1 MGANVGVLSNKL
13 IAGALSLAIVL
24 GLVYVNRSSLMTW
37 AAGQGAM
44 GYLTTLAEP
53 ILPTQPINWQT
64 SSPVSEA
71 ATDHLPNIIVIL
83 ADDLGWNDI
92 SFYGGGV
99 GEGAVQTPN
108 IDRIAA
114 EGVHFSNGYA
124 GNATCAPSRAAL
136 LTGRYPTRY
145 GFEFTPAPA
154 AMMRLAATFESHREE
169 LHPGF
174 FLDKN
179 LAEFPDLAEQS
190 VPASEI
196 FLPELLTHQGY
207 HSMALGK
214 WHLGENEGHVPNDQ
228 GFDEFLGFLPGAAM
242 FGEFDA
248 PAMVKSIQEFD
259 PIDQFIWPN
268 LTFSVR
274 YNKEQHFT
282 PDEYM
287 TDYLSTQA
295 VRAIEANTHRPFF
308 MYLSYNAPHTP
319 LHAKQSDYDALP
331 MINNH
336 TERVYGAMILSLD
349 RGIGRVMAA
358 LEEAGI
364 DDNTLVI
371 FSSDNGG
378 AHYVGLPNL
387 NAPYRGWKMT
397 FFEGGTHVPFFMRWP
412 ERIEAG
418 SEYQRP
424 VTHIDIF
431 STAAAAADVAVPADR
446 TIDGVDL
453 LPYVDGAIVEDPHE
467 AIFWRTG
474 TYRVVRSGDWKLQLS
489 DPDETPFLY
498 NLAVDP
504 TEQLN
509 LAMSEPEQLRRLK
522 RLIEAGMSDWVAPL
536 RPPLV
541 TGPNYPDKHLNEPL
555 DESDVPVYWYN

>member
-1 MGANVGVLSNKL
+1 MNGITKKL
-13 IAGALSLAIVL
+13 ITGAVVL
-24 GLVYVNRSSLMTW
+24 GIVIGVMFVNRFALMSW
-37 AAGQGAM
+37 AAAYGAM
-44 GYLTTLAEP
+44 GYLAKLAEP
-53 ILPTQPINWQT
+53 ILTTQPVDWTAPPPTLDDDN
-64 SSPVSEA
+64 A
-71 ATDHLPNIIVIL
+71 RLPNIIVIL

-99 GEGAVQTPN
+99 GGGAVQTPN

-154 AMMRLAATFESHREE
+154 EMMRMAFSFEPHREQ
-169 LHPGF
+169 LHPGY
-174 FLDKN
+174 FLEEN
-179 LAEFPDLAEQS
+179 LAAFPPLEEQS

-196 FLPELLTHQGY
+196 LLPELLADRGY
-207 HSMALGK
+207 HSMILGK
-214 WHLGENEGHVPNDQ
+214 WHLGENDGHAPNDQ
-228 GFDEFLGFLPGAAM
+228 GFDQFLGFLSGAAM
-242 FGEFDA
+242 FAELDD
-248 PAMVKSIQEFD
+248 PQMVKSIQTFD
-259 PIDQFIWPN
+259 PIDQFLWPN
-268 LTFSVR
+268 LTFAVR
-274 YNKEQHFT
+274 YNKQQHFA

-295 VRAIEANTHRPFF
+295 VRAIEANKHRPFF

-319 LHAKQSDYDALP
+319 LHARKLDYDALT

-336 TERVYGAMILSLD
+336 TERVYGAMISSLD

-358 LEEAGI
+358 LKTEGI

-378 AHYVGLPNL
+378 ADYVGLPHL

-412 ERIEAG
+412 DRIEAG

-424 VTHIDIF
+424 VSHIDIF
-431 STAAAAADVAVPADR
+431 STAAAAASVAVPVDR
-446 TIDGVDL
+446 EIDGVDL
-453 LPYVDGAIVEDPHE
+453 LPYVNGEIREEPHE
-467 AIFWRTG
+467 ALFWRTG
-474 TYRVVRSGDWKLQLS
+474 NYRTVRSGDWKLQLS
-489 DPDETPFLY
+489 DPDGTPFLY

-504 TEQLN
+504 TEQRN
-509 LAMSEPEQLRRLK
+509 LAASEPEQLARLK
-522 RLIEAGMSDWVAPL
+522 QLIEAGMGEWAVPM
-536 RPPLV
+536 RGPLV
-541 TGPNYPDKHLNEPL
+541 KGPLYPDKHLNEPL
-555 DESDVPVYWYN
+555 EESDVPVYWYN

>member
-1 MGANVGVLSNKL
+1 MNGITKKL
-13 IAGALSLAIVL
+13 ITGAVVL
-24 GLVYVNRSSLMTW
+24 GIVIGVMFVNRFALMSW
-37 AAGQGAM
+37 AAAYGAM
-44 GYLTTLAEP
+44 GYLAKLAEP
-53 ILPTQPINWQT
+53 ILTTQPVDWTAPPPTLDDDNAR
-64 SSPVSEA
+64 S
-71 ATDHLPNIIVIL
+71 PNIIVIL

-99 GEGAVQTPN
+99 GGGAVQTPN

-154 AMMRLAATFESHREE
+154 EMMRMAYSFEPHREQ

-174 FLDKN
+174 FLEEN
-179 LAEFPDLAEQS
+179 LAEFPPLEEQS

-196 FLPELLTHQGY
+196 LLPELLAEGGY
-207 HSMALGK
+207 HSMILGK
-214 WHLGENEGHVPNDQ
+214 WHLGQNEGHAPNDQ
-228 GFDEFLGFLPGAAM
+228 GFDEFLGFLSGAAM
-242 FGEFDA
+242 FAEFDD
-248 PAMVKSIQEFD
+248 PRMVKSIQEFD
-259 PIDQFIWPN
+259 PIDQFLWPN
-268 LTFSVR
+268 LTFAVR
-274 YNKEQHFT
+274 YNKEQHFA

-295 VRAIEANTHRPFF
+295 VRAIQANKHRPFLL
-308 MYLSYNAPHTP
+308 YLSYNAPHTP
-319 LHAKQSDYDALP
+319 LHARRSDYDALP

-336 TERVYGAMILSLD
+336 TERVYGAMIASLD

-358 LEEAGI
+358 LKAEGI
-364 DDNTLVI
+364 DDNTLII

-378 AHYVGLPNL
+378 ADYVGLPDL

-412 ERIEAG
+412 DRIAAG
-418 SEYQRP
+418 SKYQRP
-424 VTHIDIF
+424 VSHIDIF
-431 STAAAAADVAVPADR
+431 STAAAAANVAVPADR
-446 TIDGVDL
+446 EIDGVDL
-453 LPYVDGAIVEDPHE
+453 LPYVNGEISGEPHE
-467 AIFWRTG
+467 ALFWRTG
-474 TYRVVRSGDWKLQLS
+474 NYRTVRSGDWKLQLS
-489 DPDETPFLY
+489 DPDETAFLY

-504 TEQLN
+504 TEQRN
-509 LAMSEPEQLRRLK
+509 LAASEPKQLARLK
-522 RLIEAGMSDWVAPL
+522 QLLEAGMRDWAVPM
-536 RPPLV
+536 RGPLV
-541 TGPNYPDKHLNEPL
+541 KGPLYPDKHLNEPL

>member
-1 MGANVGVLSNKL
+1 MGGLLKTL
-13 IAGALSLAIVL
+13 IAGALSLAIAI
-24 GLVYVNRSSLMTW
+24 GLLYVNRTALMTW
-37 AAGQGAM
+37 AAAQGAM
-44 GYLTTLAEP
+44 RFLATWVEP
-53 ILPTQPINWQT
+53 ILHTQPVDWRT
-64 SSPVSEA
+64 SPPAPVGT
-71 ATDHLPNIIVIL
+71 TDRPPNIIVIL

-99 GEGAVQTPN
+99 GDGAVQTPN

-154 AMMRLAATFESHREE
+154 EMMRMAASFESHREE
-169 LHPGF
+169 PHPGI
-174 FLDKN
+174 FLEEN
-179 LAEFPDLAEQS
+179 LAEFPALEEQA
-190 VPASEI
+190 VPASEV
-196 FLPELLTHQGY
+196 FLPELLADRGY
-207 HSMALGK
+207 HSMILGK
-214 WHLGENEGHVPNDQ
+214 WHLGENEGHAPNDQ

-242 FGEFDA
+242 FAEFDD
-248 PAMVKSIQEFD
+248 PETVKSIQAFD

-268 LTFSVR
+268 LTFAVR
-274 YNKEQHFT
+274 YNKDQHFA

-295 VRAIEANTHRPFF
+295 VRAIEANKHRPFF

-319 LHAKQSDYDALP
+319 LHARKSDYDALP
-331 MINNH
+331 MISNH
-336 TERVYGAMILSLD
+336 TERVYGAMIVSLD

-358 LEEAGI
+358 LEAAGI

-378 AHYVGLPNL
+378 AHYVGLPDL

-412 ERIEAG
+412 DRIEAG

-431 STAAAAADVAVPADR
+431 STAAAAADVAVPVDR
-446 TIDGVDL
+446 EIDGVDL
-453 LPYVDGAIVEDPHE
+453 LPFVNGKVSDEPHE

-474 TYRVVRSGDWKLQLS
+474 TYRTVRSGDWKLQLS
-489 DPDETPFLY
+489 DPDETPFLF

-504 TEQLN
+504 TEQHN
-509 LAMSEPEQLRRLK
+509 LAASEPEQLNRLK
-522 RLIEAGMSDWVAPL
+522 RLIETGMSDWSVPL

-541 TGPNYPDKHLNEPL
+541 TGPQYPDKHLDEPL
-555 DESDVPVYWYN
+555 EETDVSVYWYN

>member
-1 MGANVGVLSNKL
+1 MNGITKKL
-13 IAGALSLAIVL
+13 ITGAVVL
-24 GLVYVNRSSLMTW
+24 GIVIGVMFVNRFALMSW
-37 AAGQGAM
+37 AAAYGAM
-44 GYLTTLAEP
+44 GYLAKLAEP
-53 ILPTQPINWQT
+53 ILTTQPVDWTAPPPTLDDDN
-64 SSPVSEA
+64 A
-71 ATDHLPNIIVIL
+71 RLPNIIVIL

-99 GEGAVQTPN
+99 GGGAVQTPN

-154 AMMRLAATFESHREE
+154 EMMRMAFSFEPHREQ
-169 LHPGF
+169 LHPGY
-174 FLDKN
+174 FLEEN
-179 LAEFPDLAEQS
+179 LAAFPPLEEQS

-196 FLPELLTHQGY
+196 LLPELLADRGY
-207 HSMALGK
+207 HSMILGK
-214 WHLGENEGHVPNDQ
+214 WHLGENDGHAPNDQ
-228 GFDEFLGFLPGAAM
+228 GFDQFLGFLSGAAM
-242 FGEFDA
+242 FAELDD
-248 PAMVKSIQEFD
+248 PQMVKSIQTFD
-259 PIDQFIWPN
+259 PIDQFLWPN
-268 LTFSVR
+268 LTFAVR
-274 YNKEQHFT
+274 YNKQQHFA

-295 VRAIEANTHRPFF
+295 VRAIEANKHRPFF

-319 LHAKQSDYDALP
+319 LHARKLDYDALT

-336 TERVYGAMILSLD
+336 TERVYGAMISSLD

-358 LEEAGI
+358 LKTEGI

-378 AHYVGLPNL
+378 ADYVGLPHL

-412 ERIEAG
+412 DRIEAG

-424 VTHIDIF
+424 VSHIDIF
-431 STAAAAADVAVPADR
+431 STAAAAASVAVPVDR
-446 TIDGVDL
+446 EIDGVDL
-453 LPYVDGAIVEDPHE
+453 LPYVNGEVREEPHE
-467 AIFWRTG
+467 ALFWRTG
-474 TYRVVRSGDWKLQLS
+474 NYRTVRSGDWKLQLS
-489 DPDETPFLY
+489 DPDGTPFLY

-504 TEQLN
+504 TEQRN
-509 LAMSEPEQLRRLK
+509 LAASEPEQLARLK
-522 RLIEAGMSDWVAPL
+522 QLIEAGMGEWAVPM
-536 RPPLV
+536 RGPLV
-541 TGPNYPDKHLNEPL
+541 KGPLYPDKHLNEPL
-555 DESDVPVYWYN
+555 EESDVPVYWYN

>member
-1 MGANVGVLSNKL
+1 MGSLSKKL
-13 IAGALSLAIVL
+13 ITVALSLAIVISL
-24 GLVYVNRSSLMTW
+24 IYVNRISLMTW
-37 AAGQGAM
+37 AATQGAM
-44 GYLTTLAEP
+44 GFLATLVEP
-53 ILPTQPINWQT
+53 ILPTQPVDWQT
-64 SSPVSEA
+64 SSPAQAST
-71 ATDHLPNIIVIL
+71 TDRPPNIIVIL

-99 GEGAVQTPN
+99 GGGAVQTPN

-154 AMMRLAATFESHREE
+154 QMMRMAASFESHREE
-169 LHPGF
+169 PHPGF
-174 FLDKN
+174 FLEEN
-179 LAEFPDLAEQS
+179 LAEFPPLEEQG

-196 FLPELLTHQGY
+196 FLPELLADRGY
-207 HSMALGK
+207 HSMILGK
-214 WHLGENEGHVPNDQ
+214 WHLGQNEGHAPNDQ
-228 GFDEFLGFLPGAAM
+228 GFDEFLGFLSGAAM
-242 FGEFDA
+242 FAEFDD
-248 PAMVKSIQEFD
+248 PTMVKSIQAFD
-259 PIDQFIWPN
+259 AIDQFLWPN
-268 LTFSVR
+268 LTFAVR
-274 YNKEQHFT
+274 YNKDQHFA

-295 VRAIEANTHRPFF
+295 VRAIEANQHRPFF

-331 MINNH
+331 MISNH
-336 TERVYGAMILSLD
+336 TERVYGAMIVSLD
-349 RGIGRVMAA
+349 RGIGGVLAA
-358 LEEAGI
+358 LEDAGI
-364 DDNTLVI
+364 DDNTLII

-378 AHYVGLPNL
+378 AHYVGLPDL

-412 ERIEAG
+412 DRIEAG

-431 STAAAAADVAVPADR
+431 STAAAAADVAIPADR
-446 TIDGVDL
+446 EIDGVDL
-453 LPYVDGAIVEDPHE
+453 LPYVNGTVSDDPHE

-474 TYRVVRSGDWKLQLS
+474 TYRTVRSGDWKLQLS

-504 TEQLN
+504 TEQQN
-509 LAMSEPEQLRRLK
+509 LATSEPEQLTRMK
-522 RLIEAGMSDWVAPL
+522 QLIETGMSDWAVPI

-541 TGPNYPDKHLNEPL
+541 RGPNYPDKHLDESL
-555 DESDVPVYWYN
+555 DETDMPVYWYN

>member
-1 MGANVGVLSNKL
+1 MNGITKKL
-13 IAGALSLAIVL
+13 ITGAVVL
-24 GLVYVNRSSLMTW
+24 GIVIGVMFVNRFALMSW
-37 AAGQGAM
+37 AAAYGAM
-44 GYLTTLAEP
+44 GYLAKLAEP
-53 ILPTQPINWQT
+53 ILTTRPVDWSAPPPTLYDDN
-64 SSPVSEA
+64 SRS
-71 ATDHLPNIIVIL
+71 PNIIVIL

-108 IDRIAA
+108 IDLIAA

-154 AMMRLAATFESHREE
+154 EMMRMAYSFEPYREQ

-174 FLDKN
+174 FLEEN
-179 LAEFPDLAEQS
+179 LAEFPPLEEQS

-196 FLPELLTHQGY
+196 LLPELLAEGGY
-207 HSMALGK
+207 HSMILGK
-214 WHLGENEGHVPNDQ
+214 WHLGQNEGHAPNDQ
-228 GFDEFLGFLPGAAM
+228 GFDQFLGFLSGAAM
-242 FGEFDA
+242 FAEFDD
-248 PAMVKSIQEFD
+248 PRMVKSIQEFD
-259 PIDQFIWPN
+259 PIDQFLWPN
-268 LTFSVR
+268 LSFAVR
-274 YNKEQHFT
+274 YNKEQHFA

-295 VRAIEANTHRPFF
+295 VRAIQANKHRPFLL
-308 MYLSYNAPHTP
+308 YLSYNAPHTP
-319 LHAKQSDYDALP
+319 LHARKSDYDALP

-336 TERVYGAMILSLD
+336 TERVYGAMIASLD

-358 LEEAGI
+358 LKAEGI
-364 DDNTLVI
+364 DDNTLII

-378 AHYVGLPNL
+378 ADYVGLPDL

-412 ERIEAG
+412 DRIAAG
-418 SEYQRP
+418 SKYQRP
-424 VTHIDIF
+424 VSHIDIF
-431 STAAAAADVAVPADR
+431 STAAAAANVAVPADR
-446 TIDGVDL
+446 ALDGVDL
-453 LPYVDGAIVEDPHE
+453 LPYVNGEISGEPHE
-467 AIFWRTG
+467 ALFWRTG
-474 TYRVVRSGDWKLQLS
+474 NYRTVRSGDWKLQLS
-489 DPDETPFLY
+489 DPDETAFLY

-504 TEQLN
+504 TEQRN
-509 LAMSEPEQLRRLK
+509 LAASEPEQLARLK
-522 RLIEAGMSDWVAPL
+522 QLLERGMRDWALPM
-536 RPPLV
+536 RGPLV
-541 TGPNYPDKHLNEPL
+541 KGPLYPDKHLNEPL

>member
-1 MGANVGVLSNKL
+1 MNGITKKL
-13 IAGALSLAIVL
+13 ITGAVVL
-24 GLVYVNRSSLMTW
+24 GIVIGVMFVNRFALMSW
-37 AAGQGAM
+37 AAAYGAM
-44 GYLTTLAEP
+44 GYLAKLAEP
-53 ILPTQPINWQT
+53 ILTTQPVDWTAPPPTLDDDN
-64 SSPVSEA
+64 A
-71 ATDHLPNIIVIL
+71 RLPNIIVIL

-99 GEGAVQTPN
+99 GGGAVQTPN

-154 AMMRLAATFESHREE
+154 EMMRMAFSFEPHREQ
-169 LHPGF
+169 LHPGY
-174 FLDKN
+174 FLEEN
-179 LAEFPDLAEQS
+179 LGAFPPLEEQS

-196 FLPELLTHQGY
+196 LLPELLADRGY
-207 HSMALGK
+207 HSMILGK
-214 WHLGENEGHVPNDQ
+214 WHLGENDGHAPNDQ
-228 GFDEFLGFLPGAAM
+228 GFDQFLGFLSGAAM
-242 FGEFDA
+242 FAELDD
-248 PAMVKSIQEFD
+248 PQMVKSIQTFD
-259 PIDQFIWPN
+259 PIDQFLWPN
-268 LTFSVR
+268 LTFAVR
-274 YNKEQHFT
+274 YNKQQHFA

-295 VRAIEANTHRPFF
+295 VRAIEANKHRPFF

-319 LHAKQSDYDALP
+319 LHARKLDYDALT

-336 TERVYGAMILSLD
+336 TERVYGAMISSLD

-358 LEEAGI
+358 LKTEGI

-378 AHYVGLPNL
+378 ADYVGLPHL

-412 ERIEAG
+412 DRIEAG

-424 VTHIDIF
+424 VSHIDIF
-431 STAAAAADVAVPADR
+431 STAAAAASVAVPVDR
-446 TIDGVDL
+446 EIDGVDL
-453 LPYVDGAIVEDPHE
+453 LPYVNGEIREEPHE
-467 AIFWRTG
+467 ALFWRTG
-474 TYRVVRSGDWKLQLS
+474 NYRTVRSGDWKLQLS
-489 DPDETPFLY
+489 DPDGTPFLY
-498 NLAVDP
+498 NLEVDP
-504 TEQLN
+504 TEQRN
-509 LAMSEPEQLRRLK
+509 LAASEPEQLARLK
-522 RLIEAGMSDWVAPL
+522 QLIEAGMGEWAVPM
-536 RPPLV
+536 RGPLV
-541 TGPNYPDKHLNEPL
+541 KGPLYPDKHLNEPL
-555 DESDVPVYWYN
+555 EESDVPVYWYN

>member
-1 MGANVGVLSNKL
+1 MGSLSKKL
-13 IAGALSLAIVL
+13 ITVALSLAIVISL
-24 GLVYVNRSSLMTW
+24 IYVNRISLMTW
-37 AAGQGAM
+37 AATQGAM
-44 GYLTTLAEP
+44 GFLATLVEP
-53 ILPTQPINWQT
+53 ILPTQPVDWQT
-64 SSPVSEA
+64 SSPAQAST
-71 ATDHLPNIIVIL
+71 TDRPPNIIVIL
-83 ADDLGWNDI
+83 ADDLGWNDT

-99 GEGAVQTPN
+99 GGGAVQTPN

-154 AMMRLAATFESHREE
+154 QMMRMAASFESHREE
-169 LHPGF
+169 PHPGF
-174 FLDKN
+174 FLEEN
-179 LAEFPDLAEQS
+179 LAEFPPLEEQG

-196 FLPELLTHQGY
+196 FLPELLADRGY
-207 HSMALGK
+207 HSMILGK
-214 WHLGENEGHVPNDQ
+214 WHLGQNEGHAPNDQ
-228 GFDEFLGFLPGAAM
+228 GFDEFLGFLSGAAM
-242 FGEFDA
+242 FAEFDD
-248 PAMVKSIQEFD
+248 PTMVKSIQAFD
-259 PIDQFIWPN
+259 AIDQFLWPN
-268 LTFSVR
+268 LTFAVR
-274 YNKEQHFT
+274 YNKDQHFA

-295 VRAIEANTHRPFF
+295 VRAIEANQHRPFF

-331 MINNH
+331 MISNH
-336 TERVYGAMILSLD
+336 TERVYGAMIVSLD
-349 RGIGRVMAA
+349 RGIGRVLAA
-358 LEEAGI
+358 LEDAGI
-364 DDNTLVI
+364 DDNTLII

-378 AHYVGLPNL
+378 AHYVGLPDL

-412 ERIEAG
+412 DRIEAG

-431 STAAAAADVAVPADR
+431 STAAAAASVEVPTDR
-446 TIDGVDL
+446 EIDGVDL
-453 LPYVDGAIVEDPHE
+453 LPYVNGAVADDPHE

-474 TYRVVRSGDWKLQLS
+474 TYRTVRSGDWKLQLS
-489 DPDETPFLY
+489 DPAETPFLY

-504 TEQLN
+504 TEQHN
-509 LAMSEPEQLRRLK
+509 LAASEPEQLHRLK
-522 RLIEAGMSDWVAPL
+522 RLIETGMSDWAVPV

-541 TGPNYPDKHLNEPL
+541 RGPNYPDKHLNEPL
-555 DESDVPVYWYN
+555 DETDVPVYWYN

>member
-1 MGANVGVLSNKL
+1 MGGLLKTL
-13 IAGALSLAIVL
+13 IAGALSLAIAI
-24 GLVYVNRSSLMTW
+24 GLLYVNRTALMTW
-37 AAGQGAM
+37 AAAQGAM
-44 GYLTTLAEP
+44 RFLATWVEP
-53 ILPTQPINWQT
+53 ILHTQPVDWRT
-64 SSPVSEA
+64 SPPAPVGT
-71 ATDHLPNIIVIL
+71 TDRPPNIIVIL

-99 GEGAVQTPN
+99 GDGAVQTPN

-154 AMMRLAATFESHREE
+154 EMMRMAASFESHREE
-169 LHPGF
+169 PHPGI
-174 FLDKN
+174 FLEEN
-179 LAEFPDLAEQS
+179 LAEFPALEEQA
-190 VPASEI
+190 VPASEV
-196 FLPELLTHQGY
+196 FLPELLADRGY
-207 HSMALGK
+207 HSMILGK
-214 WHLGENEGHVPNDQ
+214 WHLGENEGHAPNDQ

-242 FGEFDA
+242 FAEFDD
-248 PAMVKSIQEFD
+248 PETVKSIQAFD

-268 LTFSVR
+268 LTFAVR
-274 YNKEQHFT
+274 YNKDQHFA

-295 VRAIEANTHRPFF
+295 VRAIEANKHRPFF

-319 LHAKQSDYDALP
+319 LHARKSDYDALP
-331 MINNH
+331 MISNH
-336 TERVYGAMILSLD
+336 TERVYGAMIVSLD

-358 LEEAGI
+358 LEAAGI
-364 DDNTLVI
+364 DDNTLII

-378 AHYVGLPNL
+378 AHYVGLPDL

-412 ERIEAG
+412 DRIEAG

-431 STAAAAADVAVPADR
+431 STAAAAADVAVPVDR
-446 TIDGVDL
+446 EIDGVDL
-453 LPYVDGAIVEDPHE
+453 LPFVNGKVSDEPHE

-474 TYRVVRSGDWKLQLS
+474 TYRTVRSGDWKLQFS
-489 DPDETPFLY
+489 DPDETPFLF

-504 TEQLN
+504 TEQHN
-509 LAMSEPEQLRRLK
+509 LAASEPEQLNRLK
-522 RLIEAGMSDWVAPL
+522 RLIETGMSDWSVPL

-541 TGPNYPDKHLNEPL
+541 TGPQYPDKHLDEPL
-555 DESDVPVYWYN
+555 EETDVSVYWYN

>member
-1 MGANVGVLSNKL
+1 MGVLSKVL
-13 IAGALSLAIVL
+13 LVCVLSLVIVL
-24 GLVYVNRSSLMTW
+24 GLGYLNRTALMTW
-37 AAGQGAM
+37 AAGNGAM
-44 GYLTTLAEP
+44 GFLATLAEP
-53 ILPTQPINWQT
+53 ILPPRPVVWQT
-64 SSPVSEA
+64 SPPVPDGSA
-71 ATDHLPNIIVIL
+71 DRPPNIIVIL

-99 GEGAVQTPN
+99 GKGAVQTPN

-174 FLDKN
+174 FLDEN
-179 LAEFPDLAEQS
+179 LDEFPDLAEQS

-196 FLPELLTHQGY
+196 FLPELLSDRGY
-207 HSMALGK
+207 HSLVLGK
-214 WHLGENEGHVPNDQ
+214 WHLGEGEGHAPNDQ

-242 FGEFDA
+242 FGEFDD

-268 LTFSVR
+268 LTFAVR

-295 VRAIEANTHRPFF
+295 VRAIEANKHRPFF

-319 LHAKQSDYDALP
+319 LHAKKSDYGALP

-358 LEEAGI
+358 LEQTGI
-364 DDNTLVI
+364 DDNTLII

-453 LPYVDGAIVEDPHE
+453 LPYVDRAIAEDPHE

-509 LAMSEPEQLRRLK
+509 LAASEPEQLRRLK
-522 RLIEAGMSDWVAPL
+522 RLIEAGMSDWAAPL

>member
-1 MGANVGVLSNKL
+1 MNGITKKL
-13 IAGALSLAIVL
+13 ITAAVVL
-24 GLVYVNRSSLMTW
+24 GIVIGVMFVNRFALMSW
-37 AAGQGAM
+37 AAAYGAM
-44 GYLTTLAEP
+44 GYLAKLAEP
-53 ILPTQPINWQT
+53 ILTTQPVDWT
-64 SSPVSEA
+64 APPPA
-71 ATDHLPNIIVIL
+71 LDDDKARPPNIIVIL

-99 GEGAVQTPN
+99 GGGAVQTPN

-154 AMMRLAATFESHREE
+154 EMMRMAYSFEPHREQ

-174 FLDKN
+174 FLEEN
-179 LAEFPDLAEQS
+179 LAEFPPLEEQS

-196 FLPELLTHQGY
+196 LLPELLAEGGY
-207 HSMALGK
+207 HSMILGK
-214 WHLGENEGHVPNDQ
+214 WHLGQNEGHTPNDQ
-228 GFDEFLGFLPGAAM
+228 GFDEFLGFLSGAAM
-242 FGEFDA
+242 FAEFDD
-248 PAMVKSIQEFD
+248 PRMVKSIQEFD
-259 PIDQFIWPN
+259 AIDQFLWPN
-268 LTFSVR
+268 LTFAVR
-274 YNKEQHFT
+274 YNKEQHFA

-295 VRAIEANTHRPFF
+295 VRAIQANKHRPFLL
-308 MYLSYNAPHTP
+308 YLSYNAPHTP
-319 LHAKQSDYDALP
+319 LHARKSDYDALP

-336 TERVYGAMILSLD
+336 TERVYGAMIASLD

-358 LEEAGI
+358 LKAEGI
-364 DDNTLVI
+364 DDNTLII

-378 AHYVGLPNL
+378 ADYIGLPDL

-412 ERIEAG
+412 DRIAAG
-418 SEYQRP
+418 SKYQRP
-424 VTHIDIF
+424 VSHIDIF
-431 STAAAAADVAVPADR
+431 STAAAAANVAVPADR
-446 TIDGVDL
+446 EIDGVDL
-453 LPYVDGAIVEDPHE
+453 LPYVNGEISGEPHE
-467 AIFWRTG
+467 ALFWRTG
-474 TYRVVRSGDWKLQLS
+474 NYRTVRSGDWKLQLS
-489 DPDETPFLY
+489 DPDETAFLY

-504 TEQLN
+504 TEQRN
-509 LAMSEPEQLRRLK
+509 LAANEPEQLARLK
-522 RLIEAGMSDWVAPL
+522 QLIERGMRDWAVPM
-536 RPPLV
+536 RGPLV
-541 TGPNYPDKHLNEPL
+541 NGPLYPDKHLNEPL

>member
-1 MGANVGVLSNKL
+1 MSIFSNRL
-13 IAGALSLAIVL
+13 ISGALLLAIVI
-24 GLVYVNRSSLMTW
+24 GLLYVNRMPLMTW

-44 GYLTTLAEP
+44 GYLATLAEP
-53 ILPTQPINWQT
+53 IMPTQPIEWRA
-64 SSPVSEA
+64 SSPVA
-71 ATDHLPNIIVIL
+71 GATTDRPPNIIVIL

-99 GEGAVQTPN
+99 GDGAVQTPN

-154 AMMRLAATFESHREE
+154 VMMRMAANFESHREE
-169 LHPGF
+169 PHPGA
-174 FLDKN
+174 FLEEN
-179 LAEFPDLAEQS
+179 LAGFPAVEEQS

-196 FLPELLTHQGY
+196 FLPELLASRGY
-207 HSMALGK
+207 HSMVMGK
-214 WHLGENEGHVPNDQ
+214 WHLGESEGHAPNDQ
-228 GFDEFLGFLPGAAM
+228 GFDEFLGFLAGAAM
-242 FGEFDA
+242 FAEFDD
-248 PAMVKSIQEFD
+248 PAMVKSIQAFD
-259 PIDQFIWPN
+259 PIDQFLWPN
-268 LTFSVR
+268 LTFAVR
-274 YNKEQHFT
+274 YNKQQHFA

-295 VRAIEANTHRPFF
+295 VRAIEANKHRPFF

-319 LHAKQSDYDALP
+319 LHAKKSDYDTLP
-331 MINNH
+331 MISSH
-336 TERVYGAMILSLD
+336 TERVYGAMIVALD

-358 LEEAGI
+358 LEAADI
-364 DDNTLVI
+364 DDNTLII

-378 AHYVGLPNL
+378 AHYVGLADL

-412 ERIEAG
+412 DRIEAA

-431 STAAAAADVAVPADR
+431 STAAAAAEVEVPADR
-446 TIDGVDL
+446 EIDGVDL
-453 LPYVDGAIVEDPHE
+453 LPYVNGAVAGDPHE

-474 TYRVVRSGDWKLQLS
+474 TYRTVRSGDWKLQLS

-498 NLAVDP
+498 NLAVDQ
-504 TEQLN
+504 TEQHN
-509 LAMSEPEQLRRLK
+509 IAASEPDQLYRLK
-522 RLIEAGMSDWVAPL
+522 RLIETGMSDWAVPV

-541 TGPNYPDKHLNEPL
+541 RGPNYPDKHLNEPL
-555 DESDVPVYWYN
+555 DEADVPVYWYN